1 MIMVDEL
8 VVYPNAWG
16 PFRGGSCHLTT
27 DGSMDELH
35 AFAKRL
41 GMRRSWFQEH
51 PVMPHYDLVPSR
63 RSRALVLGAVF
74 VPARE
79 QARRRRQR
87 RSDAVLAKRLGGEV
101 LRQRGKVAALADGTI
116 VCTQCL
122 DRTKPNVDVLI
133 ARDPAA
139 DAVEQERLRRFY
151 DDHIVCK
158 LLPEEERERVRAEL
172 GATRRLL
179 AELSP
184 DRVLERVGL
193 ESREKDLAAE
203 LGEEGGDGR
212 AG

>member
-27 DGSMDELH
+27 DGSMEELH

-51 PVMPHYDLVPSR
+51 PVLPHYDLVPSR

-79 QARRRRQR
+79 QARRRRER
-87 RSDAVLAKRLGGEV
+87 RTQAVMQKRLGGEV
-101 LRQRGKVAALADGTI
+101 LRQLGKVAVLADGTI
-116 VCTQCL
+116 VCTHCL
-122 DRTKPNVDVLI
+122 ARTKPDIDTHLAGDRPAEEEHARLRGFYDEHTHCKRLDSDV
-133 ARDPAA
+133 R
-139 DAVEQERLRRFY
+139 ERLQ
-151 DDHIVCK
+151 
-158 LLPEEERERVRAEL
+158 AEL

-203 LGEEGGDGR
+203 LGEETDAAR
-212 AG
+212 

>member
-8 VVYPNAWG
+8 VVHPNAWG

-27 DGSMDELH
+27 DGSIEELH

-51 PVMPHYDLVPSR
+51 PVTPHYDLVPAR
-63 RSRALVLGAVF
+63 RSRALVLGAVY

-79 QARRRRQR
+79 QARRRRER

-101 LRQRGKVAALADGTI
+101 LRQRGKVAVLADGTI

-122 DRTKPNVDVLI
+122 DRTKPVVEVVLVD
-133 ARDPAA
+133 PNS
-139 DAVEQERLRRFY
+139 EQERLRRFY

-158 LLPEEERERVRAEL
+158 LLPEEERERARAEL

-179 AELSP
+179 TELSP

-193 ESREKDLAAE
+193 ESREKDLAAS
-203 LGEEGGDGR
+203 LGEEGGDGC